1 MDFVPTTDQF
11 VCVLNKKI
19 EHARLFNALGHM
31 TAGLVALHAN
41 NLKPM
46 RFQFY
51 FDKDG
56 GSHKSIS
63 DNGYIVLKAD
73 NSNKI
78 RDLRIL
84 LLAKGTVF
92 TDFTSTMTVGTY
104 AEQHENTHNTSE
116 ANLEYFGICF
126 FMNKEEA
133 RELTKKFS
141 LFT

>member
-1 MDFVPTTDQF
+1 
-11 VCVLNKKI
+11 
-19 EHARLFNALGHM
+19 M